1 MQQILIA
8 QVTGA
13 HGIDGA
19 VRLRVYSDD
28 PSGLKRFR
36 RMITSGGQ
44 ALTLQSMTAGPRG
57 VTARFAEVANRTQA
71 EALRGVDLFIARAD
85 LGTSSAADGYY
96 HADLIGLA
104 VECPEGRGVGT
115 VAAVENFGA
124 GDLLDLALADGR
136 TVLVPFRDEAV
147 PVVDLEAGR
156 LVVHPDFL
164 A

>member
-1 MQQILIA
+1 MQQVLIA

-28 PSGLKRFR
+28 PAGLKRYR
-36 RMITSGGQ
+36 RMITGGGQ
-44 ALTLQSMTAGPRG
+44 ALTLRSLSAGPKG
-57 VTARFAEVANRTQA
+57 VTARFAEIDDRSRA
-71 EALRGVDLFIARAD
+71 EALRGVDLFIDRAD
-85 LGTSSAADGYY
+85 LGASSAADGYY
-96 HADLIGLA
+96 HADLIGLR

-136 TVLVPFRDEAV
+136 TVLVPFRDESV
-147 PVVDLEAGR
+147 PVVDLDAGR
-156 LVVHPDFL
+156 VVVHPDFL
-164 A
+164 E